1 MVYTQLSNRDEKNL
15 ANNYAFLKT
24 RDKTK
29 RILKPKGTTDKDIE
43 KYVREMI
50 KYKQPRFERKSGR
63 KFFDIKFYKIPTNYA
78 PIDSNLVNYNSSTGF
93 MLLPGMEMNQ
103 ENITESMNII
113 REDDLAVLLLHHLF
127 NNGRKTI
134 DELVKELSGYDNN
147 MLILLVARLEEDGYL
162 KRVKEK
168 EKGKTITTLELVEKE
183 KEKEDNNK
191 RGVSIVDEL
200 DNRVENI
207 DEIKTLPLDDT
218 ATIPLFKTKRQTT
231 EELEEKKET
240 K

>member
-1 MVYTQLSNRDEKNL
+1 MVYIQLSSNRDEKNL
-15 ANNYAFLKT
+15 ANNFAFLKT

-43 KYVREMI
+43 KYVRDMI

-63 KFFDIKFYKIPTNYA
+63 KFDINYYKIPTNYA

-93 MLLPGMEMNQ
+93 MLLPGMEMNE
-103 ENITESMNII
+103 ENITQSMNII
-113 REDDLAVLLLHHLF
+113 REDDLAVVLLHHLF

-183 KEKEDNNK
+183 KE
-191 RGVSIVDEL
+191 
-200 DNRVENI
+200 
-207 DEIKTLPLDDT
+207 
-218 ATIPLFKTKRQTT
+218 
-231 EELEEKKET
+231 LEEKKT